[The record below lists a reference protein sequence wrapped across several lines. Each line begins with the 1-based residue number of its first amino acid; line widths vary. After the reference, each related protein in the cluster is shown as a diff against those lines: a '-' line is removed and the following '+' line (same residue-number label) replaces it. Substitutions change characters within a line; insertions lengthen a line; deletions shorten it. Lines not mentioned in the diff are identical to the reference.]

1 MTNTH
6 NNPQRDEKKCTCGEP
21 HISKRITHCYNGNH
35 CYVTGSMADPN
46 AVVPSPKSEVSG
58 EIKNPILL
66 KLLESDEVKRH
77 IDNLLLSQR
86 EHDREEMRKKVEGMK
101 VKKCIKSH
109 TNVAQCI
116 MQDCKINSSH
126 YDEALDTI
134 LALLK

>member
-1 MTNTH
+1 MPTP
-6 NNPQRDEKKCTCGEP
+6 NNPQRDEKCFHT
-21 HISKRITHCYNGNH
+21 STHLEGDAGMYTAKVCDF
-35 CYVTGSMADPN
+35 CDEVLSES
-46 AVVPSPKSEVSG
+46 PSPKSEVSG